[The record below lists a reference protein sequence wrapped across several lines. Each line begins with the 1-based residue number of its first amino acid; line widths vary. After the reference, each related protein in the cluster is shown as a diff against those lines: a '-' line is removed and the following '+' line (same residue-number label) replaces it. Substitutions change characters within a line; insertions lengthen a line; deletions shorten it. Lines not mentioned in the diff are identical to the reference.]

1 MKTDK
6 PKTITAIV
14 PSYLN
19 DIARKYSKIKKIPIS
34 KVVENALMIYL
45 VDELIED
52 GIL

>member
-1 MKTDK
+1 MNNDTKLLK
-6 PKTITAIV
+6 RLGKEAIQ
-14 PSYLN
+14 
-19 DIARKYSKIKKIPIS
+19 SKKKPIS